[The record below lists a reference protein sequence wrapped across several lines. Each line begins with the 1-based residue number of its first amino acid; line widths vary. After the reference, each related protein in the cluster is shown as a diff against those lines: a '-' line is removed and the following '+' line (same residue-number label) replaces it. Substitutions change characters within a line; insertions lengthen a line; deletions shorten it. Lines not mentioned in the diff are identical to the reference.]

1 MIEEAFIQVY
11 TKFKLHFY
19 KSLFEKIQQRET
31 SLTTVE
37 TYCIEIIHAMGNP
50 TIGEFAS
57 FIQISS
63 PNAAYKVNS
72 LIKKGY
78 VRKVQSEDDKREYH
92 LEVTDKYFDYYN
104 YKGYI
109 RKSLHRFKFGRARHY
124 AAGYGRLL
132 AMRLLTEYPE
142 GFDVL
147 TWVPISKV
155 RKFTRGYD
163 QVELLAKAV
172 GAELGMQPVATLK
185 KLRNNRPQSSISG
198 QAQRRANVLGVY
210 RAIDPEVIRGK
221 RILLLDDII
230 TTGATAGECARVL
243 LTAGAKEVHCGCVAA
258 AHRK

>member
-1 MIEEAFIQVY
+1 MIKDAILEILFPPKCILCGKVLERGEQDLCRVCR
-11 TKFKLHFY
+11 TDSPVCPKNNLKF
-19 KSLFEKIQQRET
+19 
-31 SLTTVE
+31 
-37 TYCIEIIHAMGNP
+37 
-50 TIGEFAS
+50 S
-57 FIQISS
+57 FLDSWL
-63 PNAAYKVNS
+63 AVWY
-72 LIKKGY
+72 
-78 VRKVQSEDDKREYH
+78 
-92 LEVTDKYFDYYN
+92 

-124 AAGYGRLL
+124 AAGYGKLL

-147 TWVPISKV
+147 TWVPISKL

-172 GAELGMQPVATLK
+172 GKELGMEPVATLK

-210 RAIDPEVIRGK
+210 RVVDDELIRGK

-243 LTAGAKEVHCGCVAA
+243 LTAGAKEVHCGCIAA